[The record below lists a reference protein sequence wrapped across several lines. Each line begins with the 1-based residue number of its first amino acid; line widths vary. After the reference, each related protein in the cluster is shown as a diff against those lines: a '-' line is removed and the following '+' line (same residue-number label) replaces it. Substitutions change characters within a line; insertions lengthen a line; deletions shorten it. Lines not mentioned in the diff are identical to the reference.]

1 MVTAKMDYG
10 FVRPTQI
17 EDEMRSSYLDYAMSV
32 IVARALPD
40 ARDGL
45 KPVQRRILYAMQDL
59 GMRPNSSYKKSAR
72 LVGEVLGKWHPHGD
86 SAVYDAMVRM
96 AQSWTMRA
104 PLVDGQGNFGSVD
117 DDPPAAMRYTEARLS
132 RIAEEMLV
140 NLDQETVDFTENFDS
155 TLQEPTV
162 LPARLPNMLLN
173 GASGI
178 AVGMATNIPPH
189 NLSEICDA
197 VVQLIDRPDSTVEDL
212 MRKVKGPDFPTGSTI
227 MGREG
232 IVSAYMTGRG
242 QIVVRARAEI
252 EPMRRSSRMH
262 IIISELPYQVNK
274 ATLVQRIATL
284 VKDRRI
290 DGISEVRDESDRKGM
305 RVVVELRGGS
315 QPQIVLNNLYKLTP
329 MQSSFSAN
337 MLALV
342 DGTPKIITL
351 KSALQCF
358 IEFRQQVVTR
368 RSEFELRKARER
380 AHILAGMRI
389 AISQLDAV
397 IALIRASA
405 DVEEARNG
413 LMERF
418 GLDQPQAQAILDM
431 QLRRLAALE
440 RERIEKEYEE
450 LQKTISGLEEL
461 LGDPAKVL
469 AEVKKETQE
478 LNKKYGEPR
487 KTDITDDAYDFSRSE
502 LEVHEQVVVTLSQG
516 GYIKRIAAAT
526 YRNQHRG
533 GKGVVSMNT
542 KENDPVKHILV
553 ADTHDRILF
562 FTNTGRVLS
571 KTSYELRADT
581 SRNTRG
587 VPVVNVIPIT
597 DMETIKALFE
607 VSSIEQQEDTYLV
620 LATRRG
626 QINKVRLSAVGNIRP
641 SGLIMM
647 NLKDDDELVSVRIA
661 SDEEDVVIVSEQ
673 GMSVR
678 FGVDQ
683 IPERNRGTMGVRG
696 MLLRTKDSPRPKGS
710 RLPRADDRVVSMDV
724 GGPDSRL
731 LVISKLG
738 YGKVT
743 PLSKYERRNRGGIG
757 LKTFSI
763 TRKTGPVA
771 AAEIVEDSKEVYV
784 VSEQAQVL
792 RTNLSEIRS
801 IGRITQGVSI
811 FKPQPGDAV
820 SSIACVKDLEKVEE
834 AAPAPKSRT
843 NGKVNGKGDGQM
855 KLNGLK

>member
-284 VKDRRI
+284 VKDRRV

-351 KSALQCF
+351 KSALQYF

-368 RSEFELRKARER
+368 RSEFELRKARAR

-418 GLDQPQAQAILDM
+418 GLDEPQAQAILDM
-431 QLRRLAALE
+431 QLRRLSALE
-440 RERIEKEYEE
+440 RERIEKEYEG

-469 AEVKKETQE
+469 AEVKKETQD

-502 LEVHEQVVVTLSQG
+502 LEVHEQVAVTLSQG

-542 KENDPVKHILV
+542 KDDDPVKHILV

-597 DMETIKALFE
+597 DTETIKALFE
-607 VSSIEQQEDTYLV
+607 VSSIERQEDTYLV

-626 QINKVRLSAVGNIRP
+626 QINKVRLSAISNIRS

-647 NLKDDDELVSVRIA
+647 NLRDDDELVSVRVT
-661 SDEEDVVIVSEQ
+661 SDEEDVVIVSKQ

-683 IPERNRGTMGVRG
+683 IPERNRGAMGVRG
-696 MLLRTKDSPRPKGS
+696 MSLRPEDE
-710 RLPRADDRVVSMDV
+710 VVSMDV

-743 PLSKYERRNRGGIG
+743 PLSKYNRQNRAGVG

-763 TRKTGPVA
+763 TRRTGPVA
-771 AAEIVEDSKEVYV
+771 AAEIVDDSKEVYV

-820 SSIACVKDLEKVEE
+820 SSIACVKDLEKVED
-834 AAPAPKSRT
+834 AAPAPKPRT
-843 NGKVNGKGDGQM
+843 NGNGKVNGKSDGQM
-855 KLNGLK
+855 KLNDLK

>member
-284 VKDRRI
+284 VKDRRV

-351 KSALQCF
+351 KSALQYF

-368 RSEFELRKARER
+368 RSEFELRKARQR

-418 GLDQPQAQAILDM
+418 GLDEPQAQAILDM
-431 QLRRLAALE
+431 QLRRLSALE

-450 LQKTISGLEEL
+450 LQKTINGLEEL

-469 AEVKKETQE
+469 AEVKKETQD

-502 LEVHEQVVVTLSQG
+502 LEVHEQVAVTLSQG

-542 KENDPVKHILV
+542 KDDDPVKHILV

-597 DMETIKALFE
+597 DTETIKALFE
-607 VSSIEQQEDTYLV
+607 VSSIERQEDTYLV

-626 QINKVRLSAVGNIRP
+626 QINKVRLSAISNIRS

-647 NLKDDDELVSVRIA
+647 NLRDDDELVSVRVA
-661 SDEEDVVIVSEQ
+661 SDEEDVVIVSKQ

-678 FGVDQ
+678 FGIDQ
-683 IPERNRGTMGVRG
+683 IPERNRGAMGVRG
-696 MLLRTKDSPRPKGS
+696 MSLRPEDE
-710 RLPRADDRVVSMDV
+710 VVSMDV

-743 PLSKYERRNRGGIG
+743 PLSKYNRQNRAGVG

-763 TRKTGPVA
+763 TRRTGPVA
-771 AAEIVEDSKEVYV
+771 AAEIVDDSKEVYV

-820 SSIACVKDLEKVEE
+820 SSIACVKDLEKVED
-834 AAPAPKSRT
+834 AAPAPKPRT
-843 NGKVNGKGDGQM
+843 NGKVNGKRDGQM
-855 KLNGLK
+855 KLNDLK

>member
-1 MVTAKMDYG
+1 MDYG

-284 VKDRRI
+284 VKDRRV

-351 KSALQCF
+351 KSALQYF

-368 RSEFELRKARER
+368 RSEFELRKARAR

-418 GLDQPQAQAILDM
+418 GLDEPQAQAILDM
-431 QLRRLAALE
+431 QLRRLSALE

-469 AEVKKETQE
+469 AEVKKETQD

-502 LEVHEQVVVTLSQG
+502 LEVHEQVAVTLSQG

-542 KENDPVKHILV
+542 KDDDPVKHILV

-597 DMETIKALFE
+597 DTETIKALFE
-607 VSSIEQQEDTYLV
+607 VSSIERQEDTYLV

-626 QINKVRLSAVGNIRP
+626 QINKVRLSAISNIRS

-647 NLKDDDELVSVRIA
+647 NLRDDDELVSVRVT
-661 SDEEDVVIVSEQ
+661 SDEEDVVIVSKQ

-683 IPERNRGTMGVRG
+683 IPERNRGAMGVRG
-696 MLLRTKDSPRPKGS
+696 MSLRPEDE
-710 RLPRADDRVVSMDV
+710 VVSMDV

-743 PLSKYERRNRGGIG
+743 PLSKYNRQNRAGVG

-763 TRKTGPVA
+763 TRRTGPVA
-771 AAEIVEDSKEVYV
+771 AAEIVDDSKEVYV

-820 SSIACVKDLEKVEE
+820 SSIACVKDLEKAED

-843 NGKVNGKGDGQM
+843 NGKVNGKSDGQM
-855 KLNGLK
+855 KLNDLK

>member
-1 MVTAKMDYG
+1 MDYG

-284 VKDRRI
+284 VKDRRV

-351 KSALQCF
+351 KSALQYF

-368 RSEFELRKARER
+368 RSEFELRKARAR

-418 GLDQPQAQAILDM
+418 GLDEPQAQAILDM
-431 QLRRLAALE
+431 QLRRLSALE

-502 LEVHEQVVVTLSQG
+502 LEVHEQVAVTLSQG

-542 KENDPVKHILV
+542 KDDDPVKHILV

-597 DMETIKALFE
+597 DTETIKALFE
-607 VSSIEQQEDTYLV
+607 VSSIERQEDTYLV

-626 QINKVRLSAVGNIRP
+626 QINKVRLSAISNIRS

-647 NLKDDDELVSVRIA
+647 NLRDDDELVSVRVT
-661 SDEEDVVIVSEQ
+661 SDEEDVVIVSKQ

-683 IPERNRGTMGVRG
+683 IPERNRGAMGVRG
-696 MLLRTKDSPRPKGS
+696 MSLRPEDE
-710 RLPRADDRVVSMDV
+710 VVSMDV

-743 PLSKYERRNRGGIG
+743 PLSKYNRQNRAGVG

-763 TRKTGPVA
+763 TRRTGPVA
-771 AAEIVEDSKEVYV
+771 AAEIVDDSKEVYV

-820 SSIACVKDLEKVEE
+820 SSIACVKDLEKVED
-834 AAPAPKSRT
+834 AAPAPKPRT
-843 NGKVNGKGDGQM
+843 NGNGKVNGKSDGQM
-855 KLNGLK
+855 KLNDLK

>member
-284 VKDRRI
+284 VKDRRV

-351 KSALQCF
+351 KSALQYF

-368 RSEFELRKARER
+368 RSEFELRKARAR

-418 GLDQPQAQAILDM
+418 GLDEPQAQAILDM
-431 QLRRLAALE
+431 QLRRLSALE

-502 LEVHEQVVVTLSQG
+502 LEVHEQVAVTLSQG

-542 KENDPVKHILV
+542 KDDDPVKHILV

-597 DMETIKALFE
+597 DTETIKALFE
-607 VSSIEQQEDTYLV
+607 VSSIERQEDTYLV

-626 QINKVRLSAVGNIRP
+626 QINKVRLSAISNIRS

-647 NLKDDDELVSVRIA
+647 NLRDDDELVSVRVT
-661 SDEEDVVIVSEQ
+661 SDEEDVVIVSKQ

-683 IPERNRGTMGVRG
+683 IPERNRGAMGVRG
-696 MLLRTKDSPRPKGS
+696 MSLRPEDE
-710 RLPRADDRVVSMDV
+710 VVSMDV

-743 PLSKYERRNRGGIG
+743 PLSKYNRQNRAGVG

-763 TRKTGPVA
+763 TRRTGPVA
-771 AAEIVEDSKEVYV
+771 AAEIVDDSKEVYV

-820 SSIACVKDLEKVEE
+820 SSIACVKDLEKVED
-834 AAPAPKSRT
+834 AAPAPKPRT
-843 NGKVNGKGDGQM
+843 NGKVNGKRDGQI